1 MQPKLLELQFSQLQS
16 EWSKAKYNN
25 YSDLRKKEYHTK
37 LATIISALEK
47 ENFQLYDDTEI
58 TQRFHIISFLFKSL
72 EFLNNSTTSTIPF
85 EIVYVLSEA
94 LKDWSSTEDYIIV
107 TSLINDM
114 NGFSFD
120 NSLMFNDFIYKDIEL
135 LYGVNFDKRLV
146 QINLPLSLSRD
157 YLANVV
163 LYHELGHFVDRKY
176 EITRVIYIEIL
187 DSLISGKLNSD
198 EKEEIFKYFP
208 YLADHNTVAW
218 LKGNYNH
225 FNYFSN
231 HIAEYFCDLFASQ
244 YIKDCSNQYLDYI
257 TLNQKNY
264 SGTHP
269 STTNRID
276 FVEVFLKGTPSFLI
290 DRYKD
295 IIFKITDVNVEIREK
310 EIDSKNFESLIP
322 VEIQER
328 KELHGLFTYGWK
340 VWLDNW
346 NNIKSQSN
354 IGFDLSQVKVYEI
367 LNNLIEKSIGNFI
380 VQTEWELAKK
390 S

>member
-25 YSDLRKKEYHTK
+25 YSDLRKKQYHTK

-47 ENFQLYDDTEI
+47 ENFQLFDDTEI
-58 TQRFHIISFLFKSL
+58 TQRFHVISFLFKSL

-120 NSLMFNDFIYKDIEL
+120 NNLMFNDFIYKDIEL

-163 LYHELGHFVDRKY
+163 LYHELGHFIDRKY
-176 EITRVIYIEIL
+176 EITRVIYIEL
-187 DSLISGKLNSD
+187 LNSVTSGKLKLD
-198 EKEEIFKYFP
+198 ENQEIFKYFP
-208 YLADHNTVAW
+208 YLSDINTVNW
-218 LKGNYNH
+218 LKNNYH
-225 FNYFSN
+225 PFNDFSN

-244 YIKDCSNQYLDYI
+244 YIKDCSNQYLNYI

-264 SGTHP
+264 SSTHP

-276 FVEVFLKGTPSFLI
+276 FVEEFLKGTPSFLI
-290 DRYKD
+290 NNFKE
-295 IIFKITDVNVEIREK
+295 IILKITGEKVESK
-310 EIDSKNFESLIP
+310 EMEVDSKNFESLIP

-328 KELHGLFTYGWK
+328 KELHGLFIYGWK
-340 VWLDNW
+340 VWLGNW
-346 NNIKSQSN
+346 DNIKSQSN
-354 IGFDLSQVKVYEI
+354 IGFDLTQVKVYEI
-367 LNNLIEKSIGNFI
+367 INNLIEKSIGNFI
-380 VQTEWELAKK
+380 VKIEWEHAKK

>member
-37 LATIISALEK
+37 LAIIISALEK
-47 ENFQLYDDTEI
+47 ENFQSFDDTEI

-94 LKDWSSTEDYIIV
+94 LKDWSSADEYIIV
-107 TSLINDM
+107 TSLINDL

-120 NSLMFNDFIYKDIEL
+120 NSLMFNGFIYKDIEL

-163 LYHELGHFVDRKY
+163 LYHELGHFIDRKY

-187 DSLISGKLNSD
+187 DLVASGNLKLH
-198 EKEEIFKYFP
+198 EQEEIFKYFP
-208 YLADHNTVAW
+208 YLSDINPVNW
-218 LKGNYNH
+218 LKDNYYP

-244 YIKDCSNQYLDYI
+244 YIKDCSNQYLNYI

-264 SGTHP
+264 SNTHP
-269 STTNRID
+269 STPNRID

-290 DRYKD
+290 NQYKE
-295 IIFKITDVNVEIREK
+295 IIFKITRVNVERKEK
-310 EIDSKNFESLIP
+310 EVDSKNFESLIP
-322 VEIQER
+322 VEIQES
-328 KELHGLFTYGWK
+328 KELHGLFIYGWN
-340 VWLDNW
+340 VWLDDW
-346 NNIKSQSN
+346 DNIKSQSN

-380 VQTEWELAKK
+380 VRTEWELAKK